1 MNRNFVFSALALGVG
16 LATVSSVCAQLGGG
30 GGFGGGGFQGGQ
42 QGQQGPQGGFG
53 GGGLGAGGPQGP
65 AIGEYDRSVG
75 ALERAL
81 SEYLNGNE
89 VKNILTPGEFSEWKL
104 TLKAGQVV
112 FAEAYSEA
120 FDPAIEVVDANEKV
134 LKTNDDRYP
143 GDQRPLL
150 MWRCEADGPY
160 ALRARCF
167 RDKSGGQFFVRMRI
181 YDSIDLID
189 KSVEKEFDA
198 NERFLVRM
206 PMKAGQ
212 IKRIFPEMP
221 NSDNY
226 GGVHLGRAISP
237 IGLPDIELA
246 APLYGIISNAICASV
261 DGDYYVLCWQT
272 SGRRAKARVGTEEI
286 VAQKLVSSD
295 GVFTAKAATHRAT
308 LWTASVKKGEILMM
322 SVPELSLVARI
333 AQTEQPDF
341 SKYDMKSDEKNPFYP
356 KVPDKDEP
364 KGPALVWLP
373 ARARDP
379 RVGVFKVMRDTN
391 LWIGANGASKNKG
404 EYTMTL
410 RPAAKE
416 FASSKEMAG
425 TLRIGN
431 TDYWSFDGKAGDV
444 MTFRAGANGFA
455 QQLIVRDPELRPV
468 WQTTAQPDQT
478 QSDWNMIVQR
488 PGTYLVAVSALGDG
502 GGGGYTLTRNVF
514 NAREFGKGQ
523 PAKGNFSTG
532 VAEVWRFTA
541 KPNEPL
547 LIRWTSPK
555 WSYGISIRD
564 EKGNETWLP
573 RTRID
578 GANQY
583 GVLTVDE
590 PKTFVIVLISNGEK
604 EDYAIEL
611 MDLPGYAKK

>member
-16 LATVSSVCAQLGGG
+16 LAAISSVRAQGGGLGG
-30 GGFGGGGFQGGQ
+30 GGFGGGGFQG
-42 QGQQGPQGGFG
+42 GQQGPQGGFG

-65 AIGEYDRSVG
+65 AMGEYDRSVG
-75 ALERAL
+75 ALDRAL
-81 SEYLNGNE
+81 GEYVNGNE
-89 VKNILTPGEFSEWKL
+89 IKNILTPGEFSEWKL
-104 TLKAGQVV
+104 NLKAGQVV
-112 FAEAYSEA
+112 FAEAKSEA
-120 FDPAIEVVDANEKV
+120 FDPALEVVDNSEKV

-160 ALRARCF
+160 AVRARCF
-167 RDKSGGQFFVRMRI
+167 RDKSGGQFFFRIRI

-189 KSVEKEFDA
+189 KPVEREF
-198 NERFLVRM
+198 NPQESFLVRM

-212 IKRIFPEMP
+212 IKRIFSEMP
-221 NSDNY
+221 NHENY
-226 GGVHLGRAISP
+226 GNVHLGRAISP

-246 APLYGIISNAICASV
+246 APLFGIMAHTICASV

-286 VAQKLVSSD
+286 VAQKLVASN
-295 GVFTAKAATHRAT
+295 GVFTAKADTQKAT
-308 LWTASVKKGEILMM
+308 LWTASVKKGDVLMM
-322 SVPELSLVARI
+322 TVPELSLSARI
-333 AQTEQPDF
+333 AQTEQPDL
-341 SKYDMKSDEKNPFYP
+341 SKYDMKVDEKNPFYP
-356 KVPDKDEP
+356 KAPDKDEP

-391 LWIGANGASKNKG
+391 LWIGANGAASKKG

-416 FASSKEMAG
+416 LGVTKEMEG
-425 TLRIGN
+425 MLRIGN
-431 TDYWSFDGKAGDV
+431 TDYWAFDGKAGDV
-444 MTFRAGANGFA
+444 MTFRAGAAGFA
-455 QQLIVRDPELRPV
+455 QRLIVRDPDLRPI
-468 WQTTAQPDQT
+468 WETTAQPDQT

-502 GGGGYTLTRNVF
+502 GGGEYTLARNVF

-573 RTRID
+573 QTRID
-578 GANQY
+578 GVNRY

-590 PKTFVIVLISNGEK
+590 PKTFVIVLISKGEK